1 MFDETI
7 LTESP
12 RDEDLASWHPVGQEC
27 GGDGTDSRTDAVG
40 QVQS

>member
-7 LTESP
+7 LTESS

-27 GGDGTDSRTDAVG
+27 RCDGTDSRTDAVG
-40 QVQS
+40 QVQC